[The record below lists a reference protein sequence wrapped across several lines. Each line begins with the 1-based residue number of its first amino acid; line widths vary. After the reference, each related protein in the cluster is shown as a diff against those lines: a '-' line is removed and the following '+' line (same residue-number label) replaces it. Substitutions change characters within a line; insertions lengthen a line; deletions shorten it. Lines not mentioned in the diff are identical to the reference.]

1 MHQVL
6 GKLYILTKVVD
17 EILDVLGR
25 RAVYVHWLRVL
36 TADID
41 VAQIKVSQLN
51 SSVVHQQA
59 LSDGLELLR
68 K

>member
-17 EILDVLGR
+17 EILDVLGHG
-25 RAVYVHWLRVL
+25 AVYVHRLRVL
-36 TADID
+36 TTDID

>member
-17 EILDVLGR
+17 EILDVLGH
-25 RAVYVHWLRVL
+25 RAVYVHRLRVL
-36 TADID
+36 TTDID